1 MGSTKQTA
9 SDDRDEKQRPTHP
22 AIDLSNNYQ
31 FRVHKMASIINPQ
44 SLKEGLV
51 AYSYF
56 TYGTWYQSLAFDY
69 VYLVSE
75 RIDREMAILKKYPNL
90 AEATKDEEYI
100 KAHSATAFEM
110 YKLQTIFTNAC
121 LALELFLKAALAY
134 KELYIDID
142 SANTALRRKYGHNL
156 LKMAKHTSDVIALSD
171 KDLKNIQRLNAM
183 YSGMKRFQYP
193 HKFLKGAVDKIPD
206 LEDVVTLNN
215 KVQIQVKK
223 VVGA

>member
-1 MGSTKQTA
+1 MDTAEQDKSTNGDKKRSSQLT
-9 SDDRDEKQRPTHP
+9 
-22 AIDLSNNYQ
+22 IDLTNNYQ

-56 TYGTWYQSLAFDY
+56 TYGTWYQTLAFDY
-69 VYLVSE
+69 VYIVSK

-121 LALELFLKAALAY
+121 LALELFLKSALAY
-134 KELYIDID
+134 KELYSDID
-142 SANTALRRKYGHNL
+142 SANTILRKKYGHNL
-156 LKMAKHTSDVIALSD
+156 LKMTEHTSDVIVLSD
-171 KDLKNIQRLNAM
+171 IDLKNIQRLNAM

-193 HKFLKGAVDKIPD
+193 HKFVKGAVDKIPD
-206 LEDVVTLNN
+206 LEDVVALNN
-215 KVQIQVKK
+215 KVQKQVKR
-223 VVGA
+223 VVDA